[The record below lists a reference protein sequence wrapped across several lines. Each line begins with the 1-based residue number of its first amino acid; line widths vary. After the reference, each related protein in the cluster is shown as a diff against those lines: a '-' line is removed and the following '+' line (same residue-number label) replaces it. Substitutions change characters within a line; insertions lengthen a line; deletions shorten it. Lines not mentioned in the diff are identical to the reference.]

1 MAATPAPRVLSLLS
15 ASTEIVC
22 RLGMTHALVGRSHGC
37 DAPPAVLALPAVTSP
52 KMDPTAPS
60 EEIDAAV
67 RAVVAGGGPVY
78 EIRNRMVAALAPDVI
93 LTQDQCRI
101 CAVTRADV
109 AGACAALPAST
120 IVTIEPT
127 TLGDVLGDVATIAAA
142 LGVPERGARL
152 VASMKRR
159 LDAVRSA
166 TAPFPRATACHLEW
180 LAPVMGSGYWIHELF
195 DAANCAMVHGA
206 KGGHCPTLADD
217 AALNDAEVLVL
228 APCGF
233 SVERTRHELRSLGLL
248 ERWKNVRAVREG
260 RCYVAD
266 GDRFYNRSS
275 CEIVETAEMT
285 AEMAFP
291 ELRGLWGHH
300 GKHFVALD
308 ELDAFCDLPPRAPAG
323 MPAAGGG
330 ITRAPAAPPPKDAAA
345 AAAARAVAEAQLEA
359 LRAEDFDAAFAL
371 CSPKNRERLSS
382 PAKFREICG
391 GASFAALLTGG
402 EVSRTDVVSASAATV
417 AVAAGDKRFL
427 FDLAF
432 EGGAWCTDGVRVVC

>member
-1 MAATPAPRVLSLLS
+1 MA
-15 ASTEIVC
+15 
-22 RLGMTHALVGRSHGC
+22 HALVGRSHGC

-152 VASMKRR
+152 VASMERR

-275 CEIVETAEMT
+275 CEVVETAEMT

-300 GKHFVALD
+300 GKHF
-308 ELDAFCDLPPRAPAG
+308 
-323 MPAAGGG
+323 
-330 ITRAPAAPPPKDAAA
+330 
-345 AAAARAVAEAQLEA
+345 LEA
-359 LRAEDFDAAFAL
+359 LRAEDFDAAFSL

-391 GASFAALLTGG
+391 GASSAALLTGG
-402 EVSRTDVVSASAATV
+402 DVSRTDVVSASAATV
-417 AVAAGDKRFL
+417 AVAAGERRFL

-432 EGGAWCTDGVRVVC
+432 EGGAWRTDGVRVVC